1 MAHPFRRPA
10 AKSMSTCVSE
20 HRLRVETLLAIAIV
34 AVAAAVF
41 YFLQNRRMAA
51 GGEIAVSKL
60 FWLAYAILYWY
71 VLPALIMRDGRAHL
85 EIRRLYAIFFAN
97 MALRGLIELPM
108 IYSWRNWHP
117 YYGAAQDAF
126 SIVLIGLL
134 AMRARSRSPVDSLLK
149 RHAIVIAAMLAAEI
163 KFALY
168 FAANFHTQGA
178 HAVYYVPNNGDHS
191 AILRFTTGAVAFLT
205 IYLGY
210 FTREWLYG
218 ANES

>member
-1 MAHPFRRPA
+1 
-10 AKSMSTCVSE
+10 MSTGVSE
-20 HRLRVETLLAIAIV
+20 HRLRIETLPSIAIV

-71 VLPALIMRDGRAHL
+71 VLPALIVRDGRAHP

-108 IYSWRNWHP
+108 IYCWRNWHP

-126 SIVLIGLL
+126 SIILIGFL
-134 AMRARSRSPVDSLLK
+134 AMRARFRSPVDSVLK
-149 RHAIVIAAMLAAEI
+149 RHVIVIAAMLAAEI
-163 KFALY
+163 RFALY

-178 HAVYYVPNNGDHS
+178 HAVYYVPNNGEHS
-191 AILRFTTGAVAFLT
+191 GILRFTSIVVAFLT

-218 ANES
+218 

>member
-1 MAHPFRRPA
+1 
-10 AKSMSTCVSE
+10 MSTCVSE
-20 HRLRVETLLAIAIV
+20 RRLRVETLLAIAIV

-71 VLPALIMRDGRAHL
+71 VLPVLIMRDGRVRL
-85 EIRRLYAIFFAN
+85 EIRRLYAIFLAN

-108 IYSWRNWHP
+108 IYCWRNWHP

-126 SIVLIGLL
+126 SIVLIGML
-134 AMRARSRSPVDSLLK
+134 ARVKSRSPVDSLFK

-168 FAANFHTQGA
+168 FAAHFHTQGT
-178 HAVYYVPNNGDHS
+178 HAIYYVPN
-191 AILRFTTGAVAFLT
+191 
-205 IYLGY
+205 
-210 FTREWLYG
+210 
-218 ANES
+218 